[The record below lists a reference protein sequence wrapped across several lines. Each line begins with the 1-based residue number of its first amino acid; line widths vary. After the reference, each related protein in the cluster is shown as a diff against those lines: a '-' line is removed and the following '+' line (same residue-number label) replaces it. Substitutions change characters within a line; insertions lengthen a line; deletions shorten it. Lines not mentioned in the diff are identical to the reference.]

1 MLHNFSTTFDKVK
14 YVTNQSGT
22 QYLTVLYRGIINV
35 CITKN
40 SCSANLY
47 LIILYHSFR
56 FVINLNMSFWFPK
69 NCYAL
74 TQLPLFICT
83 YLGVVVD
90 VALFSCFVLFF
101 FFFFLRSMIDLP
113 FGKIRSHTARALN
126 NRNLTTKFL
135 LLCSKVRLRREVQ
148 TDLDKKSTAN
158 IPGANRLQKQGDK
171 VIP

>member
-22 QYLTVLYRGIINV
+22 QYLTVLYRGVINV

-56 FVINLNMSFWFPK
+56 FVINLNMSFWFSK

-90 VALFSCFVLFF
+90 VALFSCSVLFF
-101 FFFFLRSMIDLP
+101 FFFLRRMLCPSE
-113 FGKIRSHTARALN
+113 KIRSHTAGTLN
-126 NRNLTTKFL
+126 NRHLTTKFL
-135 LLCSKVRLRREVQ
+135 FLCSKVRLRRDYRV
-148 TDLDKKSTAN
+148 T
-158 IPGANRLQKQGDK
+158 
-171 VIP
+171 

>member
-14 YVTNQSGT
+14 YVTNQSGI
-22 QYLTVLYRGIINV
+22 QYLTVLYRGVINV

-83 YLGVVVD
+83 YLVVD

-101 FFFFLRSMIDLP
+101 FFFFKKYECSALR
-113 FGKIRSHTARALN
+113 KNQKSHCSYFKYRH
-126 NRNLTTKFL
+126 LTTKFL
-135 LLCSKVRLRREVQ
+135 FLCS
-148 TDLDKKSTAN
+148 
-158 IPGANRLQKQGDK
+158 
-171 VIP
+171 

>member
-1 MLHNFSTTFDKVK
+1 MLYKFSTTFDKVK

-40 SCSANLY
+40 SSSTNLY

-101 FFFFLRSMIDLP
+101 FFFLRSMNALP
-113 FGKIRSHTARALN
+113 FGKIRSYTARTLN
-126 NRNLTTKFL
+126 NRHLTTKFL
-135 LLCSKVRLRREVQ
+135 FLCSKVRLRRDYRV
-148 TDLDKKSTAN
+148 T
-158 IPGANRLQKQGDK
+158 
-171 VIP
+171 

>member
-22 QYLTVLYRGIINV
+22 QYLTVLYRGVINV

-47 LIILYHSFR
+47 LIILYPSFR

-83 YLGVVVD
+83 YLGVVID
-90 VALFSCFVLFF
+90 VALFSCSVLFF
-101 FFFFLRSMIDLP
+101 FFFKKNALP
-113 FGKIRSHTARALN
+113 FGKIRSHTAGTLN
-126 NRNLTTKFL
+126 NRHLTTKFL
-135 LLCSKVRLRREVQ
+135 FLCSKVRLRRDYRV
-148 TDLDKKSTAN
+148 T
-158 IPGANRLQKQGDK
+158 
-171 VIP
+171 

>member
-22 QYLTVLYRGIINV
+22 QYLTVLYRGVINV

-101 FFFFLRSMIDLP
+101 FFLRRMLCPSE
-113 FGKIRSHTARALN
+113 KIRSHTARTLN
-126 NRNLTTKFL
+126 KRHLTTKFL
-135 LLCSKVRLRREVQ
+135 FLCSKVRLRRDYRV
-148 TDLDKKSTAN
+148 T
-158 IPGANRLQKQGDK
+158 
-171 VIP
+171 